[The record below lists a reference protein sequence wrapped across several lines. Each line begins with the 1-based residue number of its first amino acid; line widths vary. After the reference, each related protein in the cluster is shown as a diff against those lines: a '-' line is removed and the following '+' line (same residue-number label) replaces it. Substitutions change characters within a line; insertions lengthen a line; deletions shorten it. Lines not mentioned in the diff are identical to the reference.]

1 MTTNCLQL
9 VARNVSYSG
18 NMNIS
23 NTCDANSGSHDFTG
37 KKVRLV
43 A

>member
-1 MTTNCLQL
+1 MSTACVKL
-9 VARNVSYSG
+9 VARRVEFSG
-18 NMNIS
+18 NMNIT
-23 NTCDANSGSHDFTG
+23 NTCPSNSGVPDFTG

>member
-1 MTTNCLQL
+1 MTTNCVQL
-9 VARNVSYSG
+9 VARRVDFSG
-18 NMNIS
+18 NMSIN
-23 NTCDANSGSHDFTG
+23 NNCPSGGSAHDFTG

>member
-1 MTTNCLQL
+1 MQTNCMQL
-9 VARNVSYSG
+9 VARDVTYSG

-23 NTCDANSGSHDFTG
+23 NTCPADSGAGAFTG